1 MCAPYES
8 KTNNKRKT
16 KTQRFK
22 IERYKNQYIQ
32 QQKTRGRKDLC
43 MPSTKQNSTTMMRR
57 QTQIYTLTKTNKVKN
72 KIKNLNKNCKNLQH
86 TRALEV
92 KCFLF
97 QFFLTHVSK
106 R

>member
-1 MCAPYES
+1 
-8 KTNNKRKT
+8 
-16 KTQRFK
+16 
-22 IERYKNQYIQ
+22 
-32 QQKTRGRKDLC
+32 
-43 MPSTKQNSTTMMRR
+43 MRR